1 MHNVE
6 GLLVERDGERLLGPV
21 DIEFERGGMTLM
33 IGPSGAGKTSILM
46 SIGGVGRKVGLH
58 VEGRIHARDGSAS
71 SLDSADRPASSLVFQ
86 DDALYDDLTVRQN
99 LRLVATRAPTEED
112 LKVLERLLD
121 GIDQDALPSQLSGGQ
136 RQRVAIARSLYA
148 GANLVLMDEPNSG
161 LDMRRTAAL
170 ADILKTVCDAGH
182 HVVITTHYP
191 EPFLDRATQVLYLDG
206 QGGMVSIPPRIEDIR
221 NAFGVVA
228 EEETQRDESRPAT
241 PIPTVP
247 VVAAVRWRWLTK
259 FFGREVWSLMLAPS
273 NLLYA
278 TIACALL
285 AFTTA
290 YVTVTRY
297 PFSEAVLDMTL
308 ERLVA
313 ELGDASYR
321 FTVPLIVSILI
332 AARSGALATT
342 DLSMKQLSGAMLALE
357 QLRVPIVAYRGLSL
371 VTALSL
377 MMPVLYV
384 TALIVSLYMI
394 VMAVGVAT
402 DVPFTVIR
410 AFVVA
415 DFLST
420 DGPPASWGWVLAK
433 TMLSGFAVAL
443 ISFAIGR
450 RAVASGRDIT
460 AAASFS
466 VLAAILAV
474 IALHSV
480 LTLWELYA

>member
-1 MHNVE
+1 MHRVE

-21 DIEFERGGMTLM
+21 DIEFEPGGMTLM
-33 IGPSGAGKTSILM
+33 VGPSGAGKTSILM
-46 SIGGVGRKVGLH
+46 SLCGVGRKVGLR
-58 VEGRIHARDGSAS
+58 VEGRIFARDGSVS

-99 LRLVATRAPTEED
+99 LRLVATRAPTEAD
-112 LKVLERLLD
+112 LGVLARLLD

-170 ADILKTVCDAGH
+170 AGILKTVCDAGH

-206 QGGMVSIPPRIEDIR
+206 QGGMVALPPQIEDIR
-221 NAFGVVA
+221 AAFGVV
-228 EEETQRDESRPAT
+228 EEEAQKAGSHSRTA
-241 PIPTVP
+241 IPTVP
-247 VVAAVRWRWLTK
+247 APTAVRWRWLMK

-278 TIACALL
+278 TVACALL

-342 DLSMKQLSGAMLALE
+342 DLSMKQLSGSMLALE

-371 VTALSL
+371 VTALAF

-384 TALIVSLYMI
+384 TALVVALYMI

-410 AFVVA
+410 AFVVS
-415 DFLST
+415 DFLT
-420 DGPPASWGWVLAK
+420 GDGPPASWGWVLAK
-433 TMLSGFAVAL
+433 TMLSGLAVAL
-443 ISFAIGR
+443 ISFVIGR

-460 AAASFS
+460 AAASLS
-466 VLAAILAV
+466 VLTAVLAV
-474 IALHSV
+474 IALHSA
-480 LTLWELYA
+480 LTLWELYV